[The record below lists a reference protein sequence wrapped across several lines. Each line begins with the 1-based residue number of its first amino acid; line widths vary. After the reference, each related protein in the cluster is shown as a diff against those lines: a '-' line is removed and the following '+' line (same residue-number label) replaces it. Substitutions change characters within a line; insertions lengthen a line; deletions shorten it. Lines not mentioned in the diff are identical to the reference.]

1 MKIQN
6 KGDKFQNWLQIGQGA
21 FVVACGCV
29 CVLANWCKFR
39 LRSNIF
45 LHVCGG
51 CTACEE
57 GGLCLCVCVWH
68 MSTTGNTSG
77 EVVAAHYKYT
87 LVTLHENFTRT

>member
-29 CVLANWCKFR
+29 CVCWQIGANFGSALISSCTCVGR
-39 LRSNIF
+39 
-45 LHVCGG
+45 

-57 GGLCLCVCVWH
+57 GGLCLCVCG
-68 MSTTGNTSG
+68 TCPLL
-77 EVVAAHYKYT
+77 AT
-87 LVTLHENFTRT
+87 LPGKSWPRIINILS